1 MKLSKLGIYFHII
14 PKETFKLTI
23 HFPCICGSAYNNNY
37 GQQVYV
43 NEKHRGFRPKI
54 FSVLHYSNLQ
64 KFSEHHRDYCT
75 PEILKCSAGI
85 LRAVHSVYTISSV
98 SQGFLFNKLR
108 GPRCRASAININD
121 HYYDLLSFN
130 EIQVMLIP
138 NQPLISL
145 VLGVK
150 FTLH

>member
-1 MKLSKLGIYFHII
+1 M
-14 PKETFKLTI
+14 
-23 HFPCICGSAYNNNY
+23 
-37 GQQVYV
+37 

-138 NQPLISL
+138 KQLLISCTW
-145 VLGVK
+145 GK
-150 FTLH
+150 IYFTLTGHPRCHLLHSMSCDNPLHMIIII